1 MDWDKLKIFHAVA
14 EAGSFTNATIN
25 LNLSQSAIS
34 RQIQSLEQDLKVQ
47 LFERHARGL
56 TLTENGEYVFK
67 TAHEVIS
74 KLKEVET
81 SLGDQKNKP
90 TGKLTI
96 TTVRSFGTHWLTPRI
111 QEFMRLNPEIEIELV
126 FDDKELDLST
136 RQADIGIFMR
146 RPKQLNYIQ
155 KKLVDIKYYIYGS
168 NKYLEKFGMPKT
180 IADLNKHKFISFGK
194 GAPSPVFNPDWA
206 LKLGLKDGTKKRK
219 TAMRVNSV
227 YGLLLAVQSGVGL
240 AALPDYITL
249 NQPNIVKVLPKIEG
263 PITEA
268 HFVYPQSLKNVARVQ
283 AFRNF
288 LYSKISE
295 WKF

>member
-14 EAGSFTNATIN
+14 EAGSFTNSTIT

-34 RQIQSLEQDLKVQ
+34 RQIQSLEEELKTQ

-56 TLTENGEYVFK
+56 TVTDNGEYLFK
-67 TAHEVIS
+67 TAHEVIL

-81 SLGDQKNKP
+81 TFSDKKNKP
-90 TGKLTI
+90 NGKLTI

-111 QEFMRLNPEIEIELV
+111 QEFMQLNPEIEVELI
-126 FDDKELDLST
+126 FDDKELDLNT
-136 RQADIGIFMR
+136 READIGIWMR
-146 RPKQLNYIQ
+146 KPKKLNYIQ
-155 KKLVDIKYYIYGS
+155 RKLMDLKYHIYGS
-168 NKYLEKFGMPKT
+168 YKYLEKHGYPKT
-180 IADLNKHKFISFGK
+180 VNELNKHKFISYGK

-206 LKLGLKDGTKKRK
+206 LKLGIKDNKKRK
-219 TAMRVNSV
+219 TVMKVNSIM
-227 YGLLLAVQSGVGL
+227 GLLLAAESGVGI
-240 AALPDYITL
+240 AALPDYLVSPSSNLIKL
-249 NQPNIVKVLPKIEG
+249 IPSEEG

-268 HFVYPQSLKNVARVQ
+268 YFVYPESLKNVARVQ

>member
-14 EAGSFTNATIN
+14 EAGSFTSATVT

-34 RQIQSLEQDLKVQ
+34 RQIQSLEDDLKVK

-56 TLTENGEYVFK
+56 TLTENGEYVYK

-90 TGKLTI
+90 SGKITI

-111 QEFMRLNPEIEIELV
+111 QEFMQLHPEMEVELI

-155 KKLVDIKYYIYGS
+155 KKLIDINYHIYGS
-168 NKYLEKFGMPKT
+168 NVYLEKFGMPKT
-180 IADLNKHKFISFGK
+180 VNDLNKHKFISFGR
-194 GAPSPVFNPDWA
+194 GTPSPVYNPDWA
-206 LKLGLKDGTKKRK
+206 IKIGMKDSKKRK
-219 TAMRVNSV
+219 SVMKVNSV
-227 YGLLLAVQSGVGL
+227 MGLLLAVESGVGL
-240 AALPDYITL
+240 AALPDYLVVQSKNLI
-249 NQPNIVKVLPKIEG
+249 KVLPKIEG

>member
-14 EAGSFTNATIN
+14 EAGSFTSATVN

-34 RQIQSLEQDLKVQ
+34 RQIQSLEDDLKVK

-56 TLTENGEYVFK
+56 TLTENGEYVYK

-90 TGKLTI
+90 SGKITI

-111 QEFMRLNPEIEIELV
+111 QEFMKLNPEIEVELI

-146 RPKQLNYIQ
+146 RPKKLNYIQ
-155 KKLVDIKYYIYGS
+155 RKLIDINYHIYGS
-168 NKYLEKFGMPKT
+168 NKYLEKYGIPK
-180 IADLNKHKFISFGK
+180 IVNDLNKHKFISFGR
-194 GAPSPVFNPDWA
+194 GAPSPVYNPDWA
-206 LKLGLKDGTKKRK
+206 LKIGMKENSKRK
-219 TAMRVNSV
+219 SIMKVNSV
-227 YGLLLAVQSGVGL
+227 MGLLLAVESGVGL
-240 AALPDYITL
+240 AALPDYLVFKSTNLI
-249 NQPNIVKVLPKIEG
+249 KVLPKIEG

-268 HFVYPQSLKNVARVQ
+268 YFVYPQSLKNTARVQ

-288 LYSKISE
+288 LFSKISE

>member
-14 EAGSFTNATIN
+14 EAGSFTKATLN
-25 LNLSQSAIS
+25 LHLSQSAIS

-56 TLTENGEYVFK
+56 VLTENGEYLFK

-74 KLKEVET
+74 KLKDVET
-81 SLGDQKNKP
+81 ALGDKKNKP
-90 TGKLTI
+90 SGKLTV
-96 TTVRSFGTHWLTPRI
+96 TTVVSFGTTWLTPRI
-111 QEFMRLNPEIEIELV
+111 QEFMQLNPEIEIELI

-136 RQADIGIFMR
+136 RQADIGIWMR

-155 KKLVDIKYYIYGS
+155 RKLMDINYHIYGS
-168 NKYLEKFGMPKT
+168 TKYLEKYGYPKSLN
-180 IADLNKHKFISFGK
+180 DLNKHRFISYGK

-206 LKLGLKDGTKKRK
+206 LKLGMKEQKKRK
-219 TAMRVNSV
+219 PIMKVNSV

-240 AALPDYITL
+240 AALPDYITVSV
-249 NQPNIVKVLPKIEG
+249 PNIVKVLPQVEG
-263 PITEA
+263 PRTDA

-288 LYSKISE
+288 LYSKINE

>member
-14 EAGSFTNATIN
+14 EAGSFTSATVN

-34 RQIQSLEQDLKVQ
+34 RQIQSLEEDLKVK

-81 SLGDQKNKP
+81 SLSDQKNHP

-111 QEFMRLNPEIEIELV
+111 QEFMQLHPEIEVELI

-155 KKLVDIKYYIYGS
+155 RKLIDINYHIYGS
-168 NKYLEKFGMPKT
+168 NKYLEKYGMPKT

-194 GAPSPVFNPDWA
+194 GTPSPVFNPDWA
-206 LKLGLKDGTKKRK
+206 LKVGVKDSKKRK
-219 TAMRVNSV
+219 SVMKVNSV
-227 YGLLLAVQSGVGL
+227 MGLLLAVESGVGL
-240 AALPDYITL
+240 AALPDYL
-249 NQPNIVKVLPKIEG
+249 SYQSKNIIKVLPKVEG

-268 HFVYPQSLKNVARVQ
+268 HFVYPQSMKNVARVQ

-295 WKF
+295 WEF

>member
-14 EAGSFTNATIN
+14 EGGSFTNATIN

-56 TLTENGEYVFK
+56 TLTENGEYLFK
-67 TAHEVIS
+67 TAHDVIS
-74 KLKEVET
+74 KLKEVEST
-81 SLGDQKNKP
+81 LGDQKNKP

-111 QEFMRLNPEIEIELV
+111 QEFMTLNPEIEIELI
-126 FDDKELDLST
+126 FEDKELDLST

-155 KKLVDIKYYIYGS
+155 KKLVDLKYYIYGS
-168 NKYLEKFGMPKT
+168 NKYLEKHGMPKT
-180 IADLNKHKFISFGK
+180 ISDLNKHKFISFGK
-194 GAPSPVFNPDWA
+194 GAPSPVYDPDWA
-206 LKLGLKDGTKKRK
+206 LKLGIKDGKKRK
-219 TAMRVNSV
+219 PVMKVNSV
-227 YGLLLAVQSGVGL
+227 MGLLLAVEAGVGL
-240 AALPDYITL
+240 AALPEYL
-249 NQPNIVKVLPKIEG
+249 VSNSNNIIKVLPSSEG

-268 HFVYPQSLKNVARVQ
+268 HFVYPQSLKNTARIT

-288 LYSKISE
+288 LFSKIGD
-295 WKF
+295 WKS

>member
-14 EAGSFTNATIN
+14 EAGNFTKATYI

-34 RQIQSLEQDLKVQ
+34 RQIQSLELELKTK

-56 TLTENGEYVFK
+56 SLTENGEYLFK

-74 KLKEVET
+74 KLKDVEST
-81 SLGDQKNKP
+81 ISDKKDKP
-90 TGKLTI
+90 TGKLTV
-96 TTVRSFGTHWLTPRI
+96 TTVVSFGTTWLTPRI
-111 QEFMRLNPEIEIELV
+111 QEFMKMNPGIEIELI

-136 RQADIGIFMR
+136 RQADIGIWMR

-155 KKLVDIKYYIYGS
+155 KKLIDINYHIYGS
-168 NKYLEKFGMPKT
+168 TKYLEQYGHPKNLS
-180 IADLNKHKFISFGK
+180 DLNKHNFISYGR

-206 LKLGLKDGTKKRK
+206 LKLGVKNNKKRK
-219 TAMRVNSV
+219 PIMKVNSV

-240 AALPDYITL
+240 AALPDYITSSV
-249 NQPNIVKVLPKIEG
+249 PNIIRILPQIEG
-263 PITEA
+263 PKTEA
-268 HFVYPQSLKNVARVQ
+268 HFVYPESLKDVARIV

-288 LYSKISE
+288 LYSKIKKWE
-295 WKF
+295 F